1 MTNQPVHHRPVLV
14 LETLKYLQ
22 VRPNGRYIDATLGA
36 GGHAAALLAAD
47 TTARLLGIDRD
58 ENALAIARKRLA
70 PFQDRCTLVHGNYGN
85 MADLAAEHG
94 WHAADGILMDL
105 GTSSMQIDQ
114 PDRGFSYSQD
124 GPLDMRMDRT
134 SPITAARVLNTANED
149 ELTEIM
155 KTFGEMPGARK
166 IARAIVAR
174 RETRLWS
181 HTGELAG
188 LLKSQMPRQKG
199 RSTPAAA
206 RCFQALRI
214 VVNNE
219 FEDLEDGLEMA
230 LELLAPSGRLVAISF
245 HSGEDRIVKETLRY
259 AAKDCICPKV
269 LPICACDKTPTIQLL
284 TRKPLRPSA
293 AETAENSRAAPAKL
307 RSAEKL

>member
-14 LETLKYLQ
+14 LETLKHLQ

-58 ENALAIARKRLA
+58 ENALAIARERLT

-85 MADLAAEHG
+85 MTDLAAEHG
-94 WHAADGILMDL
+94 WHAVDGILMDL

-149 ELTEIM
+149 
-155 KTFGEMPGARK
+155 
-166 IARAIVAR
+166 
-174 RETRLWS
+174 
-181 HTGELAG
+181 
-188 LLKSQMPRQKG
+188 
-199 RSTPAAA
+199 
-206 RCFQALRI
+206 
-214 VVNNE
+214 
-219 FEDLEDGLEMA
+219 
-230 LELLAPSGRLVAISF
+230 
-245 HSGEDRIVKETLRY
+245 
-259 AAKDCICPKV
+259 
-269 LPICACDKTPTIQLL
+269 
-284 TRKPLRPSA
+284 
-293 AETAENSRAAPAKL
+293 
-307 RSAEKL
+307 

>member
-22 VRPNGRYIDATLGA
+22 ARPNGRYIDATLGA

-47 TTARLLGIDRD
+47 TTASLLGIDRD
-58 ENALAIARKRLA
+58 ESALAIARERLA
-70 PFQDRCTLVHGNYGN
+70 PFQDRCTLVHGNYGD
-85 MADLAAEHG
+85 MEDLVAEHG
-94 WHAADGILMDL
+94 WPAVDGILMDL

-114 PDRGFSYSQD
+114 PDRGFSYMKD

-134 SPITAARVLNTANED
+134 SPITAARILNTADEN
-149 ELTEIM
+149 ELTEVLR
-155 KTFGEMPGARK
+155 TFGEIPGARK
-166 IARAIVAR
+166 IARAIVTR
-174 RETRLWS
+174 REARLWS
-181 HTGELAG
+181 HTGELAE
-188 LLKSQMPRQKG
+188 LVKANMPRQKG
-199 RSTPAAA
+199 RSTPTAA

-219 FEDLEDGLEMA
+219 LEHLEEGLEMA
-230 LELLAPSGRLVAISF
+230 LELLAPGGRLVVISF

-259 AAKDCICPKV
+259 AVKDCICPQE
-269 LPICACDKTPTIQLL
+269 LPVCTCDKVPTIRLL

-293 AETAENSRAAPAKL
+293 AESAENSRATPAKL
-307 RSAEKL
+307 RSAEKI